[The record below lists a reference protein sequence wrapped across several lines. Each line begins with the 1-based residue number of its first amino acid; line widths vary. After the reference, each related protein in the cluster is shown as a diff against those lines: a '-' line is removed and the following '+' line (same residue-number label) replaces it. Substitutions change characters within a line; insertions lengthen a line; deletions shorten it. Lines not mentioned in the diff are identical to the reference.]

1 MNEHKLDTVL
11 IDSILHQHLSELG
24 TRTNQPSIASTNIRQ
39 DFTNNCNL
47 DNEFLSYEDLMD
59 ITPSATNA
67 IESTHIQAD
76 EHLNRVSSG
85 KKYRPRI
92 KFWDIENSF

>member
-1 MNEHKLDTVL
+1 
-11 IDSILHQHLSELG
+11 
-24 TRTNQPSIASTNIRQ
+24 
-39 DFTNNCNL
+39 
-47 DNEFLSYEDLMD
+47 MD